1 MDTFINIIKIK
12 VKNGSKKDY
21 INKIKY
27 TTDFEGLVSTKH
39 VALNSNTYFVIEE
52 WTSKKAL
59 TKARETIENFDKM
72 SNFVK
77 LVEENPSEIE
87 IIDSLGGPIIVKKD
101 EKEKDQKHNNFFR
114 FLKSFMKIH

>member
-1 MDTFINIIKIK
+1 M
-12 VKNGSKKDY
+12 
-21 INKIKY
+21 
-27 TTDFEGLVSTKH
+27 
-39 VALNSNTYFVIEE
+39 IEE